1 MKVRDCKSG
10 VWVYTLQLVCGEV
23 KLFWISRKT
32 CVMVFAC
39 LFSFGMKKAPNS
51 GSGIFSEDIL
61 AVPNF
66 LYTFAAG

>member
-1 MKVRDCKSG
+1 MKVRDCKRS

-51 GSGIFSEDIL
+51 GSGIFS
-61 AVPNF
+61 
-66 LYTFAAG
+66 